1 MKKFRMQRSTIIIAQ
16 VEYYHKTHTSREAF
30 NAFVKTFPEYATCK
44 YEDTYIGHGKSM
56 LDLYREECV
65 DFVEM

>member
-1 MKKFRMQRSTIIIAQ
+1 MKKFSMQRSIIVIAQ

-30 NAFVKTFPEYATCK
+30 NAFVEKFPEYATCR
-44 YEDTYIGHGKSM
+44 YEDIYIGHGISV
-56 LDLYREECV
+56 LDLYREEAV